1 MKKSIIFLINGLG
14 IEKANSYSIAIDQA
28 MPHLFETKKT
38 SFFATAAINSVEY
51 RSAYEQFY
59 LGDTYANELK
69 YIEEKVLNVDYLQQN
84 PTYLKFANTITSS
97 TCKLHIFLEPNNER
111 IIEEVNRLVNLLNL
125 ESNRQVYL
133 HLIITQQTLSEYPS
147 LIKMINYMKYHIN
160 SCITVGFIM
169 GKEWIPEN
177 MARQDVDNLR
187 KLFFFCSAERWSDT
201 EKKLNFLAEGNVR
214 PCEIPGFCATNSC
227 TIQNGDVILFFNT
240 KRTTYDKFIK
250 VLYEN
255 AEWAYKTKDI
265 KFSIY
270 SIIQLDTEYNIPCF
284 TPSIVYEHSLSNLLA
299 KASKRALIIT
309 AEENMKLINF
319 LANGL
324 VYVNNPNIQ
333 FMRNDNAYFSNFLNV
348 QNIIDNM
355 NYDLIIFDYHMDTS
369 KTVNDLKDQLT
380 AIDTVL
386 GHVVEVCVNK
396 HSLFISS
403 LYGLKKEM
411 PLAPYN
417 PEMVTINYE
426 LQIPIFFFDY
436 TYPQGKYVLFGNET
450 NLILFSA
457 LRCILGYQ

>member
-1 MKKSIIFLINGLG
+1 
-14 IEKANSYSIAIDQA
+14 
-28 MPHLFETKKT
+28 
-38 SFFATAAINSVEY
+38 
-51 RSAYEQFY
+51 
-59 LGDTYANELK
+59 
-69 YIEEKVLNVDYLQQN
+69 
-84 PTYLKFANTITSS
+84 
-97 TCKLHIFLEPNNER
+97 
-111 IIEEVNRLVNLLNL
+111 
-125 ESNRQVYL
+125 
-133 HLIITQQTLSEYPS
+133 
-147 LIKMINYMKYHIN
+147 MINYMKYHIN

-457 LRCILGYQ
+457 LRCIWDTNEIDTLIKPNGFMNGILKMIQK